1 MSEELHIYTGE
12 DNRID
17 LINYNRRNTFFGDIA
32 EEIEQYFIDN
42 WEGLGE
48 SINYPD
54 VYPVTAGGVFQ
65 NGVFMNNLLYIM
77 GKRNVLFVTNYNDS
91 DMSDGFLLSD
101 ISGVT
106 NPNATKA
113 NLGELWTPMVK
124 HFGAFVKFTS
134 AFKPNDMSLVKYL
147 HGRYGVPATNCNEKY
162 ELGMTD
168 WEIETP
174 SSKYDVVILSGIPNP
189 SGQVHSAEDIKSVF
203 APYCTDDFILFDMF
217 ESEQSRLDYVK
228 LWPNFDVDELKR
240 IGSERTQ
247 RIEGDKLDFIEEC
260 RTINTYSLTSRKLDE
275 STQAFNRISDI
286 LFEYYVD
293 IY

>member
-1 MSEELHIYTGE
+1 MSQELHIYTGE
-12 DNRID
+12 DNKIGI
-17 LINYNRRNTFFGDIA
+17 LNENKIGTFYLDMCDV
-32 EEIEQYFIDN
+32 IEQYFIEN
-42 WEGLGE
+42 WENLGE
-48 SINYPD
+48 SINYRD
-54 VYPVTAGGVFQ
+54 VYRVTSGGVFQ
-65 NGVFMNNLLYIM
+65 NGVFMNNLLYKM
-77 GKRNVLFVTNYNDS
+77 GKKNVLFVTNYNDS

-113 NLGELWTPMVK
+113 NLGELWTPIVK

-134 AFKPNDMSLVKYL
+134 AFKSNDMSFVKYM
-147 HGRYGVPATNCNEKY
+147 HARYGVPSTNCNEKY
-162 ELGMTD
+162 ELGMSD

-174 SSKYDVVILSGIPNP
+174 SSKYDVVILAGIPNP

-217 ESEQSRLDYVK
+217 ESEESRLDYVK

-247 RIEGDKLDFIEEC
+247 RIEGDKLNLTEKC
-260 RTINTYSLTSRKLDE
+260 RTINTYSLISRTMDE

>member
-1 MSEELHIYTGE
+1 MSRELHIYTGE
-12 DNRID
+12 DNKIGI
-17 LINYNRRNTFFGDIA
+17 LNENKIGTFYLDMCDV
-32 EEIEQYFIDN
+32 IEQYFIEN
-42 WEGLGE
+42 WENLGE
-48 SINYPD
+48 SINYRD
-54 VYPVTAGGVFQ
+54 VYRVASGSVFQ
-65 NGVFMNNLLYIM
+65 HGVFMNNLLYKM
-77 GKRNVLFVTNYNDS
+77 GKKNVLFVTNYNDS
-91 DMSDGFLLSD
+91 DMSDGFLLNN

-113 NLGELWTPMVK
+113 NLGELWTPIVK

-134 AFKPNDMSLVKYL
+134 AFKSNDMSLLKYM
-147 HGRYGVPATNCNEKY
+147 HARYGVPSTNCNEKY
-162 ELGMTD
+162 ELGMSD

-174 SSKYDVVILSGIPNP
+174 SSKYDVVILAGIPNP

-217 ESEQSRLDYVK
+217 ESEESRLEYVK
-228 LWPNFDVDELKR
+228 LWPNFDTDELKR

-247 RIEGDKLDFIEEC
+247 RIEGDKLNLTEKC
-260 RTINTYSLTSRKLDE
+260 RTINTYSLFSKSIDE

-286 LFEYYVD
+286 LFEYYTD